1 MTENQTGKE
10 PTLDNVDNEQTQ
22 VESDT
27 AIAEG
32 ISEELTEIEMLRVE
46 LDEARSSADEYL
58 DGWQRARADF
68 QNYKKR
74 IERERKNVYQ
84 TAAGNILKRF
94 LDVLDDMELALE
106 NRPQDGN
113 GAEFANG
120 IELIY
125 QKLIATLEKEGVS
138 LMDVDGQ
145 EFDPAFHEALSSE
158 DSEEYES
165 GKIIAVV
172 KSGYVLG
179 DRVLRP
185 ALVRVAR

>member
-1 MTENQTGKE
+1 MTENQTGE
-10 PTLDNVDNEQTQ
+10 ETTLDNVDNEQAQ
-22 VESDT
+22 AESDT
-27 AIAEG
+27 AIADA
-32 ISEELTEIEMLRVE
+32 ISEELTEIEMLRAE
-46 LDEARSSADEYL
+46 LDESRSNADEYL

-74 IERERKNVYQ
+74 IEREQKDVYQ

-172 KSGYVLG
+172 RSGYVLG

>member
-1 MTENQTGKE
+1 MTENHTGKE

-74 IERERKNVYQ
+74 IERERKDVYQ

>member
-1 MTENQTGKE
+1 MTENHTGKE

-74 IERERKNVYQ
+74 IERERKDVYQ

-106 NRPQDGN
+106 TRPQDGN

>member
-22 VESDT
+22 AESDT
-27 AIAEG
+27 AIAEA

-46 LDEARSSADEYL
+46 LDEARSTADEYL

-74 IERERKNVYQ
+74 IERERKDVYQ

-125 QKLIATLEKEGVS
+125 QKLIATLEKESVS

-145 EFDPAFHEALSSE
+145 EFDPAFH
-158 DSEEYES
+158 
-165 GKIIAVV
+165 
-172 KSGYVLG
+172 
-179 DRVLRP
+179 
-185 ALVRVAR
+185 

>member
-27 AIAEG
+27 AIAEA

-74 IERERKNVYQ
+74 IERERKDVYQ

>member
-1 MTENQTGKE
+1 MKRAQALMNTWMVGSERV
-10 PTLDNVDNEQTQ
+10 L
-22 VESDT
+22 
-27 AIAEG
+27 
-32 ISEELTEIEMLRVE
+32 ISRTTRN
-46 LDEARSSADEYL
+46 ASSAS
-58 DGWQRARADF
+58 G
-68 QNYKKR
+68 K
-74 IERERKNVYQ
+74 
-84 TAAGNILKRF
+84 
-94 LDVLDDMELALE
+94 ELALE

>member
-74 IERERKNVYQ
+74 IERERKDVYQ

>member
-1 MTENQTGKE
+1 MTENHTGKE

-27 AIAEG
+27 AIAEA

-74 IERERKNVYQ
+74 IERERKDVYQ

>member
-1 MTENQTGKE
+1 MTENHTGKE

-27 AIAEG
+27 AIAEA
-32 ISEELTEIEMLRVE
+32 ISEELTEIEILRVE

-74 IERERKNVYQ
+74 IERERKDVYQ

>member
-10 PTLDNVDNEQTQ
+10 TTLDNVDNEQTQ
-22 VESDT
+22 AESDT
-27 AIAEG
+27 AIADA
-32 ISEELTEIEMLRVE
+32 ISEELTEIEMLQAE
-46 LDEARSSADEYL
+46 LDEARSIADEYL

-74 IERERKNVYQ
+74 IEREQKDVYQ

-113 GAEFANG
+113 GEEFANG

-138 LMDVDGQ
+138 LMDIDGQ
-145 EFDPAFHEALSSE
+145 EFDPTFHEALSSE

-165 GKIIAVV
+165 GEIIAVV
-172 KSGYVLG
+172 KSGYLLG

-185 ALVRVAR
+185 AMVRVAR